1 MVPNLWRRIMV
12 ERKQDDLRL
21 VKIGQLLLE
30 KRKLLGKNYS
40 SREKFIYSRSK
51 ELFGGKDW
59 ISIRHLTNLEL
70 GKNLPSINMLI
81 TLSYA
86 YEIDPIELF
95 SEILAVYEMEE

>member
-1 MVPNLWRRIMV
+1 MV

-21 VKIGQLLLE
+21 VKIGPLLLE

-95 SEILAVYEMEE
+95 SEILAIYEMEE

>member
-1 MVPNLWRRIMV
+1 MV

-95 SEILAVYEMEE
+95 SEILAIYEMEE

>member
-1 MVPNLWRRIMV
+1 MV
-12 ERKQDDLRL
+12 ERQKDNAKLM
-21 VKIGQLLLE
+21 KIGQLLLE

-40 SREKFIYSRSK
+40 SREKFIYNRSQ

-86 YEIDPIELF
+86 YEIDPIDLF
-95 SEILAVYEMEE
+95 SEIISIYKSKNN

>member
-1 MVPNLWRRIMV
+1 
-12 ERKQDDLRL
+12 
-21 VKIGQLLLE
+21 
-30 KRKLLGKNYS
+30 
-40 SREKFIYSRSK
+40 SRSK

>member
-1 MVPNLWRRIMV
+1 MV

>member
-1 MVPNLWRRIMV
+1 MV

-30 KRKLLGKNYS
+30 KRKLLRRNYS

>member
-1 MVPNLWRRIMV
+1 MV

-70 GKNLPSINMLI
+70 GKNLPSINILI

>member
-1 MVPNLWRRIMV
+1 MV

-30 KRKLLGKNYS
+30 KRKLLGRNYS

-95 SEILAVYEMEE
+95 SEILGV

>member
-1 MVPNLWRRIMV
+1 MV

-30 KRKLLGKNYS
+30 KRKLLGRNYS

>member
-1 MVPNLWRRIMV
+1 MV

-70 GKNLPSINMLI
+70 GKNLPSINMFI

>member
-1 MVPNLWRRIMV
+1 MV

-30 KRKLLGKNYS
+30 KRKLLGRNYS

-95 SEILAVYEMEE
+95 SEILAVYCKCQ

>member
-1 MVPNLWRRIMV
+1 MV
-12 ERKQDDLRL
+12 ERKQNDLRL

>member
-1 MVPNLWRRIMV
+1 MV

-86 YEIDPIELF
+86 YEIDPIELI
-95 SEILAVYEMEE
+95 SEIIAVYEMEE

>member
-1 MVPNLWRRIMV
+1 MV

-51 ELFGGKDW
+51 ELLGGKDW

>member
-1 MVPNLWRRIMV
+1 MV

-30 KRKLLGKNYS
+30 KRKLLGRNYS

-70 GKNLPSINMLI
+70 GKNLTSNNMLI
-81 TLSYA
+81 TLSYS

>member
-1 MVPNLWRRIMV
+1 MV

-30 KRKLLGKNYS
+30 NRKLLGKNYS

>member
-1 MVPNLWRRIMV
+1 MV
-12 ERKQDDLRL
+12 ERKKDNYQL
-21 VKIGQLLLE
+21 VKIGQLLLK

-40 SREKFIYSRSK
+40 SREQFIYNRSQ
-51 ELFGGKDW
+51 ELFGGKEW

-95 SEILAVYEMEE
+95 SEIVSIYKSKNG